1 MTALDLARKPGG
13 TLTVDLCATCQVVWF
28 DTYESL
34 QLTPGATLDLLRA
47 LHEAQRAAVHPLAP
61 PLACPRC
68 DTVMALTQDLQHTTR
83 FSYYR
88 CRYGHGRLTPF
99 FQLMREKNFIRP
111 LTRPELA
118 RLAENVK
125 TVRCASCGAP
135 VDIANTMVCGYCQS
149 PVMVL
154 DPGAVERTLAEIAA
168 AEQRRATPAPDPD
181 RQGDAIIALA
191 KLEREMARDRRADDA
206 GVAIDLLGLGFTA
219 LGRLLEG
226 R

>member
-1 MTALDLARKPGG
+1 MVALDLSRKPFGA
-13 TLTVDLCATCQVVWF
+13 LTVDLCAQCQVVWF
-28 DTYESL
+28 DTFESL

-47 LHEAQRAAVHPLAP
+47 IHQAQAATAHALTP
-61 PLACPRC
+61 PLSCPRC
-68 DTVMALTQDLQHTTR
+68 DTVMALTQDVQHTTR

-111 LTRPELA
+111 LTPVELA
-118 RLAENVK
+118 RLAANVK

-135 VDIANTMVCGYCQS
+135 VDIEHTTMCSYCQS

-154 DPGAVERTLAEIAA
+154 DPDAVQRTLAEFAA
-168 AEQRRATPAPDPD
+168 AERQRVTPEPD

-191 KLEREMARDRRADDA
+191 KLEQEMARARAADDG
-206 GVAIDLLGLGFTA
+206 GVTVDLVGLGFAA
-219 LGRLLEG
+219 LGRFLQW

>member
-1 MTALDLARKPGG
+1 MAALDLARKPVGA
-13 TLTVDLCATCQVVWF
+13 LTVDLCATCQVVWF

-34 QLTPGATLDLLRA
+34 QLTSAATLDLLRA
-47 LHEAQRAAVHPLAP
+47 LHEAQRAAMRPLAA

-135 VDIANTMVCGYCQS
+135 VDIANTIVCGYCQS

-154 DPGAVERTLAEIAA
+154 DPDAVERTLAEIAA
-168 AEQRRATPAPDPD
+168 AERRRATPDPD
-181 RQGDAIIALA
+181 RQGDAVIALA
-191 KLEREMARDRRADDA
+191 RLEQEMARNRTTEDT
-206 GVAIDLLGLGFTA
+206 GVAIDLVGLGFTA
-219 LGRLLEG
+219 LARLLAW